1 MPTPPVQVVSNSKH
15 HMAMS
20 TPSATPPS
28 NTPAGPNAGP
38 SGPAGRGPGGPG
50 GRGPGGRGP
59 GGRGPG
65 GPGGRGPG
73 GRGPGGRGPGG
84 RGPGGR
90 GPGGR
95 GPGRGRGRDNGA
107 SQDEGPELFEKVVFI
122 NRCSKVVKGGRRF
135 SFSALVVVGD
145 GKGQVGVHLGK
156 ANEVPEAIRKGT
168 EGARKH
174 MFKVQIKN
182 DTIPHEALGLA
193 DGGKVL
199 VRPATPGTGLIA
211 GGGVRAVLEAAGVH
225 NVLTKSLGSNNHL
238 AVVNA
243 TVAALKQLRVHA
255 TIKALRKAKGDEV

>member
-1 MPTPPVQVVSNSKH
+1 MAKLRPLPTPPAKVVSNSKH

-20 TPSATPPS
+20 TPSATPSSTP
-28 NTPAGPNAGP
+28 PAGNAPAGNAPAGQNRGP
-38 SGPAGRGPGGPG
+38 SGPG

-65 GPGGRGPG
+65 SRGPG

-84 RGPGGR
+84 RGR
-90 GPGGR
+90 G
-95 GPGRGRGRDNGA
+95 GRDNGA
-107 SQDEGPELFEKVVFI
+107 AQDEGPELFEKVVFI

-145 GKGQVGVHLGK
+145 GKGQVGVNLGK

-174 MFKVQIKN
+174 MFKVEIKN
-182 DTIPHEALGLA
+182 DTIPHEALGNS

-199 VRPATPGTGLIA
+199 IRPATPGTGLIA

-243 TVAALKQLRVHA
+243 TVEALKQLRVHA
-255 TIKALRKAKGDEV
+255 TIKKLRQTEGDAA